1 MGKFRWYRGCLFA
14 LSRETGPGRF
24 FTREME
30 RTETMEPVIK
40 ARTDYDFAHLVDLQR
55 IGAQTGSRQW
65 MLFRRGIILAAAA
78 ACAFLGV
85 TIVTSTNGNMSQAVI
100 YFLLAAVLGGMFFF
114 FHHYSAWRIKRKIG
128 KKKVQDEF
136 TFGDYGVDITRGA
149 ESVRYPYSDCDNL
162 LETELAF
169 YLFHHRGKGL
179 VISKSQIE
187 GGTPDD
193 LRALLEDKCQIKT
206 RWVGRNTKS

>member
-1 MGKFRWYRGCLFA
+1 
-14 LSRETGPGRF
+14 
-24 FTREME
+24 
-30 RTETMEPVIK
+30 MEPAMK

-55 IGAQTGSRQW
+55 IAGQTGDKQW
-65 MLFRRGIILAAAA
+65 IMIKRGIVLAAAVG
-78 ACAFLGV
+78 CAFLGV
-85 TIVTSTNGNMSQAVI
+85 TILTSTDGNLVQAMI
-100 YFLLAAVLGGMFFF
+100 YFLLAVVLGGMFCF

-128 KKKVQDEF
+128 KKKVPDEF
-136 TFGDYGVDITRGA
+136 VFGDYGVDITRGS
-149 ESVRYPYSDCDNL
+149 ESAHYPYADCDKL

-193 LRALLEDKCQIKT
+193 LRSLLEDKCQVKT
-206 RWVGRNTKS
+206 RWAGRSAKA